1 MMKEKKVTRK
11 FCYFC
16 VNGIKNADYREVAI
30 LRRFISSYFKIAPP
44 RRSGL
49 CATHQR
55 KVAQAVKRAREMSL
69 LPYCPS

>member
-1 MMKEKKVTRK
+1 MRSKKPTTK
-11 FCYFC
+11 LCYFC
-16 VNGIKNADYREVAI
+16 ANGIKNVDYRETAI

-55 KVAQAVKRAREMSL
+55 KVARAVKRAREMSL